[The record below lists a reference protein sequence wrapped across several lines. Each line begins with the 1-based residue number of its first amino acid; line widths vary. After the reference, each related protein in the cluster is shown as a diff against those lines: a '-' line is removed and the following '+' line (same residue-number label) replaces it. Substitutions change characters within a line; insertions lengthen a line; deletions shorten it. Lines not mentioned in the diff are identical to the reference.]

1 MIKDI
6 QSYIINSKSVLN
18 HLDENKIIRLT
29 KTLVKYWKSK
39 KNIFICGNGG
49 SAANAN
55 HICNDLIYGISK
67 KNKKGLNI
75 ESLCS
80 NNSVMT
86 CLANDTGYENIFK
99 YQLKSKAK
107 KGDLLIV
114 LSGSGNS
121 KNVLEA
127 LIYANK
133 NQINTFSILGYDGGK
148 CKKISKNFIHIN
160 VNDMQISE
168 DMQLVIFHMCMKI
181 LSKIKL

>member
-1 MIKDI
+1 MIEEIKK
-6 QSYIINSKSVLN
+6 YITKSSSVLTELN
-18 HLDENKIIRLT
+18 IEEVENLAKVLI
-29 KTLVKYWKSK
+29 KFWKSK
-39 KNIFICGNGG
+39 KNIYICGNGG

-67 KNKKGLNI
+67 LNKKGLNI

-99 YQLKSKAK
+99 FQLISKAK

-121 KNVLEA
+121 KNVLKA
-127 LIYANK
+127 LEFANK
-133 NQINTFSILGYDGGK
+133 IRMETFSILGFNGGK
-148 CKKISKNFIHIN
+148 CKKISKNYIHVKI
-160 VNDMQISE
+160 NDMQISE
-168 DMQLVIFHMCMKI
+168 DMQLLIFHICMKI
-181 LSKIKL
+181 LSKIKF